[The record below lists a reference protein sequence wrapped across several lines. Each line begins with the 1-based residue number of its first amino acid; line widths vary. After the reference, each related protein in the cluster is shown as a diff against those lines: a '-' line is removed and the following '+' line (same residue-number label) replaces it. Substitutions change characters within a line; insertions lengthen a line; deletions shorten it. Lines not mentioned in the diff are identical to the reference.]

1 MFLGK
6 ISSSRHYSKNDYKEK
21 KKEQQSYKTRKLKV
35 RTLNRGSKLKN
46 LKKEIQRERGV
57 CSGVSEVRW
66 KGQGEIR
73 SGDYTVHYSGSER
86 AQKLWQ

>member
-35 RTLNRGSKLKN
+35 RTLNRGSKFEN
-46 LKKEIQRERGV
+46 LKKEMQKNEASVLGV
-57 CSGVSEVRW
+57 REVRW

-73 SGDYTVHYSGSER
+73 SGD
-86 AQKLWQ
+86 